1 MDSSFYI
8 TSGLIAL
15 VFGLFLA
22 FIAWT
27 FLRRFQKMN
36 GLLNRAHE
44 MTGTA
49 QGRIS
54 ELVSVRRWNR
64 SFRWTNEYPVISYT
78 VDSKDYTVSLDFA
91 EKRKGHY
98 NLGGN
103 YRVCYIPS
111 DPSNCIV
118 EEFRKPMQSN
128 RTQAIVAT
136 VILAFFAFNCIISSL
151 SFIFTS

>member
-1 MDSSFYI
+1 MDSSFYV
-8 TSGLIAL
+8 TSGIIAL
-15 VFGLFLA
+15 VFGLLLA

-27 FLRRFQKMN
+27 FFRRFKKMN

-49 QGRIS
+49 EGRIS
-54 ELVSVRRWNR
+54 EVVSVRRRNR

-78 VDSKDYTVSLDFA
+78 VDSKNYTVSLDYA

-98 NLGGN
+98 NLGGS

-111 DPSNCIV
+111 DPSSCIV
-118 EEFRKPMQSN
+118 DEFRKPMQSN
-128 RTQAIVAT
+128 RTQSIVVT
-136 VILAFFAFNCIISSL
+136 VIFAFFAFNCIISAL
-151 SFIFTS
+151 SYIFTA

>member
-54 ELVSVRRWNR
+54 ELVYVHSAMPIMLW
-64 SFRWTNEYPVISYT
+64 S
-78 VDSKDYTVSLDFA
+78 
-91 EKRKGHY
+91 
-98 NLGGN
+98 
-103 YRVCYIPS
+103 
-111 DPSNCIV
+111 
-118 EEFRKPMQSN
+118 
-128 RTQAIVAT
+128 
-136 VILAFFAFNCIISSL
+136 
-151 SFIFTS
+151 